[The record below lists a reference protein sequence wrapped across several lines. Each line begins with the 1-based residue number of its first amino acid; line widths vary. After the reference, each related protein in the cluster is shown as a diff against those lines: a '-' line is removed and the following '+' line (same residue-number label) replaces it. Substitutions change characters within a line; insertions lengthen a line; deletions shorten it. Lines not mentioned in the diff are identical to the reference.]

1 MADLTKD
8 DLAEFEQSFMKTLM
22 GLASGDS
29 STPSSNVDSGTDGWE
44 DVLEDPNNFGGTK
57 YNPAYNN
64 NDSDYED
71 EEENYEY
78 EDEEENYEYEDEE
91 ESATY
96 EGGEDNLW
104 HDNEESSTANESAW
118 KDTTE
123 PSRFQSGADR
133 VEEPDSE
140 VDASIIIGA
149 DGRPLYPPKPVKP
162 TVEDKP
168 KNPNIVS
175 RPPRNYK
182 NTTENNV
189 VTRTNPMLSRSGVDI
204 TYSPVIVFLRDQGED
219 MGYPIVLSS
228 ESREVNDL
236 VFGSNNDYT
245 VGYVGVL
252 ERHSSSHHPISISL
266 DGKSESNNAGVSYN
280 MIWFP
285 EYKGAKVVSS
295 FAGIRYR
302 TGDAVEVDTNYKGKT
317 QGIDFWDGTPSKIEL
332 SKTNDI
338 FEEINEEPK
347 EEGILSQMI
356 QRQADEIIDLRKQIA
371 DLTRYKNMEYNVGM
385 QSENAFNSTSAF
397 RRYSDSMKN
406 FFATKEMMDNLK
418 IWDTFFNNNKTPQEN
433 IVQPEPIK
441 ETYNEN
447 MDGVPLRTDGTS
459 EEYIESF
466 ADFRKRLIDDII
478 FKFGGLDNIHS
489 FCVEGDY
496 TLTINNISYQPRI
509 SEEVV
514 LTFPLDVRRAC
525 RDGAFACV
533 FDYSA
538 LVSMT
543 NLRIVEFPSE
553 SFMRSYVAPN
563 VGFNKGFRPDY
574 LFDISSTL
582 QEIAYSDV
590 RISRHERN
598 LYIKAYNKEYGNTAW
613 KINEAC
619 NNWVFDNLTKGGFS
633 RISSIWSNKNYGI
646 FRKTGYS
653 IVNLIGSTI
662 GAGVNATDYIG
673 KTGIREASKLFRKA
687 FTSTKI

>member
-22 GLASGDS
+22 GLTSGNS
-29 STPSSNVDSGTDGWE
+29 SITNENLGADTTD
-44 DVLEDPNNFGGTK
+44 DRRDILEDPNNFGGTK
-57 YNPAYNN
+57 YNPEYNRNVADDSCYEDEDEDGYEPYYDDEDYHEDDDYGDDWDTDSNDSDWESTDN
-64 NDSDYED
+64 NDSDW
-71 EEENYEY
+71 
-78 EDEEENYEYEDEE
+78 
-91 ESATY
+91 ESA
-96 EGGEDNLW
+96 DN
-104 HDNEESSTANESAW
+104 NESV
-118 KDTTE
+118 KDLMGDSVQTPPVT
-123 PSRFQSGADR
+123 SG
-133 VEEPDSE
+133 
-140 VDASIIIGA
+140 IIDT
-149 DGRPLYPPKPVKP
+149 DGRPIVTSSPAASVVP
-162 TVEDKP
+162 EAP

-219 MGYPIVLSS
+219 MGYPIILSS

-245 VGYVGVL
+245 MGYVGVL

-266 DGKSESNNAGVSYN
+266 DGKSESNNAGVAYN

-285 EYKGAKVVSS
+285 EYKGAKVVSG

-317 QGIDFWDGTPSKIEL
+317 QGIDFWDGTPSEIES

-338 FEEINEEPK
+338 FEDINEEPK

-385 QSENAFNSTSAF
+385 QSEDAFNSTSAF
-397 RRYSDSMKN
+397 RRYSDNIKN
-406 FFATKEMMDNLK
+406 FFATKEMSDNLK

-441 ETYNEN
+441 ETYAEN

-459 EEYIESF
+459 EEYLESF
-466 ADFRKRLIDDII
+466 ADFRRRLLEDII
-478 FKFGGLDNIHS
+478 FKFGGLENIHT
-489 FCVEGDY
+489 FCVEGDH
-496 TLTINNISYQPRI
+496 TLTINKVSYQPKI
-509 SEEVV
+509 AEEVI

-525 RDGAFACV
+525 RGGAFACI

-538 LVSMT
+538 LASMSS
-543 NLRIVEFPSE
+543 LRVVEFPSE
-553 SFMRSYVAPN
+553 SFMRNYVAPN
-563 VGFNKGFRPDY
+563 LGFNKSFRPDY
-574 LFDISSTL
+574 LFDASSSL
-582 QEIAYSDV
+582 QEIIYNGFKL
-590 RISRHERN
+590 SRHERN
-598 LYIKAYNKEYGNTAW
+598 DYISQYNMEYGNKACR
-613 KINEAC
+613 INEAC
-619 NNWVFDNLTKGGFS
+619 NNWVFENLTKGGFG
-633 RISSIWSNKNYGI
+633 RISDCWNNKNWGI
-646 FRKTGYS
+646 FRKTAYTAL
-653 IVNLIGSTI
+653 NLAGSVV
-662 GAGVNATDYIG
+662 GAGANAVDYVG
-673 KTGIREASKLFRKA
+673 KTGIREAGKLFRKA

>member
-29 STPSSNVDSGTDGWE
+29 STPSSNFNSDTNGKE
-44 DVLEDPNNFGGTK
+44 DILEDPNNFGGTK

-64 NDSDYED
+64 NNS
-71 EEENYEY
+71 EY
-78 EDEEENYEYEDEE
+78 EDEEEDISDDYEDEDDELWGSAYDEE
-91 ESATY
+91 ESNTI
-96 EGGEDNLW
+96 
-104 HDNEESSTANESAW
+104 NEPVVRNN
-118 KDTTE
+118 TE
-123 PSRFQSGADR
+123 PSNILTGNNTVASPVNGVGASGI
-133 VEEPDSE
+133 V
-140 VDASIIIGA
+140 GA
-149 DGRPLYPPKPVKP
+149 DGKPLSSSSPIKPI
-162 TVEDKP
+162 VEDEP

-219 MGYPIVLSS
+219 MGYPIILSS

-245 VGYVGVL
+245 MGYVGVL

-266 DGKSESNNAGVSYN
+266 DGKSESNNAGVAYN

-285 EYKGAKVVSS
+285 EYKGAKVVSG

-317 QGIDFWDGTPSKIEL
+317 QGIDFWDGTPSEIES

-338 FEEINEEPK
+338 FEEPK

-385 QSENAFNSTSAF
+385 QSEDAFNSTSAF
-397 RRYSDSMKN
+397 RRYSDNMKN
-406 FFATKEMMDNLK
+406 FFATKEMSDNLK

-441 ETYNEN
+441 ETYDEN

-459 EEYIESF
+459 EEYLESF
-466 ADFRKRLIDDII
+466 ADFRRRLLEDII
-478 FKFGGLDNIHS
+478 FKFGGLENIHT
-489 FCVEGDY
+489 FCVEGDH
-496 TLTINNISYQPRI
+496 TLTINKVSYQPKI
-509 SEEVV
+509 AEEVI

-525 RDGAFACV
+525 RGGAFACI

-538 LVSMT
+538 LASMSS
-543 NLRIVEFPSE
+543 LRVVEFPSE
-553 SFMRSYVAPN
+553 SFMRNYVAPN
-563 VGFNKGFRPDY
+563 LGFNKSFRPDY
-574 LFDISSTL
+574 LFDASSSL
-582 QEIAYSDV
+582 QEIIYNGFKL
-590 RISRHERN
+590 SRHERN
-598 LYIKAYNKEYGNTAW
+598 DYISQYNMEYGNKAC

-619 NNWVFDNLTKGGFS
+619 NNWVFENLTKGGFG
-633 RISSIWSNKNYGI
+633 RISDCWNNKNWGI
-646 FRKTGYS
+646 FRKTAYTAL
-653 IVNLIGSTI
+653 NLAGSAV
-662 GAGVNATDYIG
+662 GAGANAVDYVG
-673 KTGIREASKLFRKA
+673 KTGIREAGKLFRKA

>member
-22 GLASGDS
+22 GLTSGNS
-29 STPSSNVDSGTDGWE
+29 SITNENLGSCITSDNK

-57 YNPAYNN
+57 YNPEYNRNVADDSCYEDEDEDGYEPYYDDEDYHEDDDYGDDWDTDSNDSDWGSTDN
-64 NDSDYED
+64 NDSDW
-71 EEENYEY
+71 
-78 EDEEENYEYEDEE
+78 
-91 ESATY
+91 ESA
-96 EGGEDNLW
+96 DN
-104 HDNEESSTANESAW
+104 NESG
-118 KDTTE
+118 KDLM
-123 PSRFQSGADR
+123 G
-133 VEEPDSE
+133 DSIQTPP
-140 VDASIIIGA
+140 VTSSIIDT
-149 DGRPLYPPKPVKP
+149 DGRPIVTSSPAASVVP
-162 TVEDKP
+162 EAP

-182 NTTENNV
+182 NTAENNV

-252 ERHSSSHHPISISL
+252 ERHSSSNHPISISL
-266 DGKSESNNAGVSYN
+266 DGKSESNNAGVAYN

-285 EYKGAKVVSS
+285 EYKGAKVVSG

-317 QGIDFWDGTPSKIEL
+317 QGIDFWDGTPSEIES

-338 FEEINEEPK
+338 FEDINEEPK

-385 QSENAFNSTSAF
+385 QSEDAFNSTSAF
-397 RRYSDSMKN
+397 RRYSDNMKN
-406 FFATKEMMDNLK
+406 FFATKEMSDNLK
-418 IWDTFFNNNKTPQEN
+418 IWDTFFSNNKTPQEN

-441 ETYNEN
+441 ETYAEN

-459 EEYIESF
+459 EEYLESL
-466 ADFRKRLIDDII
+466 ADFRRRLLEDII
-478 FKFGGLDNIHS
+478 FKFGGLENIHT
-489 FCVEGDY
+489 FCVEGDH
-496 TLTINNISYQPRI
+496 TLTINKVSYQPKI
-509 SEEVV
+509 AEEVI

-525 RDGAFACV
+525 RGGAFACI

-538 LVSMT
+538 LASMSS
-543 NLRIVEFPSE
+543 LRVVEFPSE
-553 SFMRSYVAPN
+553 SFMRNYVAPN
-563 VGFNKGFRPDY
+563 LGFNKSFRPDY
-574 LFDISSTL
+574 LFDASSSL
-582 QEIAYSDV
+582 QQIIYNGFKL
-590 RISRHERN
+590 SRHERN
-598 LYIKAYNKEYGNTAW
+598 DYINQYNMEYGNKAC

-619 NNWVFDNLTKGGFS
+619 NNWVFENLTKGGFG
-633 RISSIWSNKNYGI
+633 RISDCWNNKNWGI
-646 FRKTGYS
+646 FRKTAYTAL
-653 IVNLIGSTI
+653 NLAGSAV
-662 GAGVNATDYIG
+662 GAGANAVDYVG
-673 KTGIREASKLFRKA
+673 KTGIREAGKLFRKA